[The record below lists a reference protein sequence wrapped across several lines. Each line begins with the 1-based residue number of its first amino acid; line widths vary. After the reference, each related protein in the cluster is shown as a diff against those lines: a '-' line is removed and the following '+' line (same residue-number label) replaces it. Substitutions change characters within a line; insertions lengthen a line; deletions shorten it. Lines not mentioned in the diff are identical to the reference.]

1 MLWSCCEGWGDDP
14 LTLPSR
20 NYLPHLM
27 GEDAELGEDK
37 VCAQGLAWS
46 LAFQPLSRPSMLEL
60 SLSERTLQLRGHSS
74 LAGLTQPIGPC
85 VPRPLTLP
93 VGQTELIWSQLHHL
107 GLPNSEQVPLLH

>member
-1 MLWSCCEGWGDDP
+1 MFWSCCEGWGDDP

-46 LAFQPLSRPSMLEL
+46 PAFQPLSHPSMLEL
-60 SLSERTLQLRGHSS
+60 SLSERTMQFRGLSS
-74 LAGLTQPIGPC
+74 LAELT
-85 VPRPLTLP
+85 
-93 VGQTELIWSQLHHL
+93 
-107 GLPNSEQVPLLH
+107 